1 MSYLISYTVLV
12 PILVAALSI
21 PLSKFMKPK
30 PLSIINAISLLLPG
44 VLSSVALLG
53 GMLPIADTPL
63 IYIDRIGS
71 FAFILD
77 GVNIAV
83 VLGVSVVTAFVA
95 VYSVPYMKHRFH
107 EMEEAGVSKKILDW
121 GIYFFMYTLF
131 SVAMIGVATATNL
144 IWFYIWLEL
153 TLIPSFLLIAFYGYG
168 DRAKIAIL
176 YLLWTHLGA
185 LIFLIGAFL
194 YGLNAGT
201 FDFYQAGIN
210 MLSYGESV
218 LSGNM
223 AMLVVALLLL
233 GLFVKL
239 AVFGVHIW
247 LPYAHAEAPTPIS
260 ALLSPNL
267 IGLAGYAII
276 RIVYTLFPDTI
287 SMMQPFLLGLAILTI
302 AYGGILTF
310 YQSDFKRFL
319 AYSSVSQMGYI
330 LLGIASM
337 TPLGFIGALL
347 HYYTHAIGK
356 ALLFMSAGVI
366 ITEGEG
372 LRDIGKMGGFAAKM
386 PYTSSMAMVG
396 FMHLSGLPPTI
407 GLFSKF
413 FILAG
418 LIGWLSTTSY
428 FIPAII
434 LTFIAVALTP
444 AYSFITMKRIFFGS
458 VKEGITIKE
467 GVSFLIVP
475 MILIAIAG
483 ILAFI
488 FPSTLLTPLFHDL
501 QLLAG

>member
-1 MSYLISYTVLV
+1 MSYLISYTILV
-12 PILVAALSI
+12 PILVAALSL
-21 PLSKFMKPK
+21 PLSRLIGPK
-30 PLSIINAISLLLPG
+30 PLSVINGASLALPG
-44 VLSSVALLG
+44 VLSVYALLAG
-53 GMLPIADTPL
+53 RLPINDGPIL
-63 IYIDRIGS
+63 VIDNIGTFS
-71 FAFILD
+71 FVLD

-83 VLGVSVVTAFVA
+83 VLGVAVVTAFVA
-95 VYSVPYMKHRFH
+95 IYSVPYMEHRFK
-107 EMEEAGVSKKILDW
+107 EMEHEGVDKRVLDW

-131 SVAMIGVATATNL
+131 SIAMVGVATATNL
-144 IWFYIWLEL
+144 IWFYIWLEI

-185 LIFLIGAFL
+185 LVFLIGAFL
-194 YGLNAGT
+194 FGLNAGT
-201 FDFYQAGIN
+201 FDFYALGTA
-210 MLSYGESV
+210 LKGLGEAV
-218 LSGNM
+218 LTPGL
-223 AMLVVALLLL
+223 AWLVAILLLI

-276 RIVYTLFPDTI
+276 RIVYVLFPATF
-287 SMMQPFLLGLAILTI
+287 SGLQPYLLAIAILTV
-302 AYGGILTF
+302 AYGGLLTF
-310 YQSDFKRFL
+310 YQTDFKRLL

-330 LLGIASM
+330 LLGLASM
-337 TPLGFIGALL
+337 TPLGFVGALL

-372 LRDIGKMGGFAAKM
+372 LRDLRKMGGFAGKM
-386 PYTSSMAMVG
+386 PYTSSLAMVG

-418 LIGWLSTTSY
+418 LIGWLSTTNF
-428 FIPAII
+428 FIPAVI
-434 LTFIAVALTP
+434 LTFLAVGLTP
-444 AYSFITMKRIFFGS
+444 AYSFITMKRIFFG
-458 VKEGITIKE
+458 EERRNIKE
-467 GVSFLIVP
+467 GTAMLIVP
-475 MILIAIAG
+475 MAIIAIAG
-483 ILAFI
+483 ILAFLI
-488 FPSTLLTPLFHDL
+488 PSGLLAPLFQDL
-501 QLLAG
+501 EALVG